1 MTNIIKQLT
10 SGWYLARIIRLGIGV
25 LAAVEAIRSHDYAI
39 GILSAFFLYQAI
51 TDTGCC
57 GAAGCVV
64 RPQQQDGDK
73 EEETSYKEI
82 K

>member
-1 MTNIIKQLT
+1 MTNIIKKLT
-10 SGWYLARIIRLGIGV
+10 SGWYLARIIRLGVGI
-25 LAAVEAIRSHDYAI
+25 LAAVEAIRLHDYAI

-57 GAAGCVV
+57 VGAGCVV
-64 RPQQQDGDK
+64 RPGQQDGDK

>member
-1 MTNIIKQLT
+1 MTNIIKKLT
-10 SGWYLARIIRLGIGV
+10 SGWHVMRIVRLGVGI

-57 GAAGCVV
+57 GAVGCAVPP
-64 RPQQQDGDK
+64 PQNGNK
-73 EEETSYKEI
+73 SCETSFKEI